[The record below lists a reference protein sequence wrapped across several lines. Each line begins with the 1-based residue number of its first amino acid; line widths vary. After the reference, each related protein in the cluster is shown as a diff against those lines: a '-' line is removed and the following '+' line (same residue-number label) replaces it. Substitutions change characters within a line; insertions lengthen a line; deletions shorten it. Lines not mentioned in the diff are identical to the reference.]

1 MAAKKKPK
9 GKSKSNTV
17 PKSAAQKGAEA
28 ALYAAQQVGV
38 ESTRARG
45 RQAAKGAFGS
55 RTIRAGGTSLQQYN
69 LAKYKSDPF
78 PGLGGNPNLGA
89 SSPGA
94 GPGPSSSGGR
104 PAGPKSGATSADGKA
119 RIKQQAKAKA
129 ENRRKDN
136 MSGIN
141 NAEKMAAQAAAKA
154 KAKAAAAAAAAKAKK
169 KKQQKLTDSK
179 GGVVKATGTKVVI
192 S

>member
-1 MAAKKKPK
+1 MQNVEGVDA
-9 GKSKSNTV
+9 
-17 PKSAAQKGAEA
+17 SAAQKGAEA

-45 RQAAKGAFGS
+45 RQAAKGAFGARS
-55 RTIRAGGTSLQQYN
+55 LRAGGTSLQQYN

-89 SSPGA
+89 ASPG
-94 GPGPSSSGGR
+94 GGS
-104 PAGPKSGATSADGKA
+104 ASIAKGAKSGAASADGKN
-119 RIKQQAKAKA
+119 RVRQQNDAKAK
-129 ENRRKDN
+129 NRRKDN
-136 MSGIN
+136 LNGVNI
-141 NAEKMAAQAAAKA
+141 AEKMQAQAEA
-154 KAKAAAAAAAAKAKK
+154 KAKAAAAKAKAEAEAKK

-179 GGVVKATGTKVVI
+179 GGNAKAIGTRPVA